1 MNKLI
6 QEQHNRLV
14 NKIGKELKN
23 LPERKVQIEHTWRR
37 GTELVK
43 PDNCGRQKRRSLCY
57 HRSYLP
63 L

>member
-1 MNKLI
+1 MLI
-6 QEQHNRLV
+6 QEQHNRLM

-23 LPERKVQIEHTWRR
+23 NLLEGKVQIERTWRR
-37 GTELVK
+37 GRDLVK

-57 HRSYLP
+57 HQSYLP